1 VRNGW
6 TGGQY
11 SLFRAAL
18 AAYLFV
24 HFAMLL
30 PWSTELFS
38 GAGALTPA
46 SASPLAHLFPNVVAF
61 VDDPSFVRGF
71 LLVGILATVPLGL
84 GRFDRSAAVFL
95 WYLGACLYGRNPLIA
110 NPSLPFVGWMLLAHA
125 VLPRAP
131 YGSWAARGRAD
142 PRGDW
147 AMPEAIFLA
156 AWTVL
161 AVGYSYSGVTKLV
174 SPSWTDG
181 SALSAVLSNPLAR
194 PGPIRTWLLSW
205 PPVILRVATWSAL
218 GLELLFAPLALF
230 RRIRPWIWLAM
241 IGLHLGLLVMVDFAD
256 LTLGMLL
263 IHFLTFDP
271 AWIPRRAARGEEV
284 LFYDGHC
291 GLCHG
296 IVRFVLAERGER
308 PPFVFAPLQG
318 SVFVTRVP
326 ESRRAGLPDS
336 VVVLTATGEILCRS
350 AAVLHILES
359 LGGLWR
365 LAALLARPVPE
376 RWRDVVYDGVARA
389 RHRLFGRRVELC
401 PIVPEALRASFLSD

>member
-1 VRNGW
+1 
-6 TGGQY
+6 
-11 SLFRAAL
+11 
-18 AAYLFV
+18 
-24 HFAMLL
+24 
-30 PWSTELFS
+30 
-38 GAGALTPA
+38 
-46 SASPLAHLFPNVVAF
+46 
-61 VDDPSFVRGF
+61 
-71 LLVGILATVPLGL
+71 
-84 GRFDRSAAVFL
+84 
-95 WYLGACLYGRNPLIA
+95 
-110 NPSLPFVGWMLLAHA
+110 
-125 VLPRAP
+125 
-131 YGSWAARGRAD
+131 
-142 PRGDW
+142 
-147 AMPEAIFLA
+147 
-156 AWTVL
+156 
-161 AVGYSYSGVTKLV
+161 
-174 SPSWTDG
+174 
-181 SALSAVLSNPLAR
+181 
-194 PGPIRTWLLSW
+194 
-205 PPVILRVATWSAL
+205 VATWSAL

-296 IVRFVLAERGER
+296 IIRFVLAERGER

-389 RHRLFGRRVELC
+389 RHRLFGRRLELC